1 MSSLLDLT
9 MQPLSNLLKLCF
21 MSCFLEIR
29 QSGHIKYLLYIKMK
43 KAAELS
49 EDWNF
54 SRPLKGMS
62 SYLSTFGFTLA
73 EPSLTV

>member
-49 EDWNF
+49 ED
-54 SRPLKGMS
+54 
-62 SYLSTFGFTLA
+62 
-73 EPSLTV
+73 